1 MLWRKRSQNT
11 DAIEKEING
20 LQTKL
25 KQLESENRQLS
36 GQVSIFKAARDF
48 MNLLF
53 YSIPACVLMTDDK
66 GRIIKA
72 SRRMQDLIGFTEPE
86 LMGKHT
92 VEITARPEE
101 MIKTQEAAFERKA
114 RKENVVNFESFLK
127 HRDGTEVPVL
137 SEITFVH
144 DENGRHVGAVA
155 VVSPQRP

>member
-1 MLWRKRSQNT
+1 MFWRKSST
-11 DAIEKEING
+11 DIHEMEMKIKS
-20 LQTKL
+20 LQTNL

-36 GQVSIFKAARDF
+36 GQVTIFKAARDY

-53 YSIPACVLMTDDK
+53 YGIPACVLITDDK

-72 SRRMQDLIGFTEPE
+72 NRRMQNLIGFTESE
-86 LMGKHT
+86 LAGKHT

-101 MIKTQEAAFERKA
+101 MIKTQEAAFERKS
-114 RKENVVNFESFLK
+114 RKEDIADFESFLR

-155 VVSPQRP
+155 VVRTRT